1 MKKLVYLL
9 VLFSTSFFAQNSG
22 NAIKTGNQLYQQ
34 GKYEEA
40 IGQYNL
46 VLNNKEHAAELYF
59 NLGNS
64 YYKLQ
69 QIAPSIYNYEKAL
82 LLKPK
87 DSVITNNLEF
97 ARKLLVDDI
106 KAYPKVGF
114 DKIIKNFTSLASFDT
129 WAIISVGIA
138 FAFFLLFLGYYFS
151 GRAIV
156 KRTFFTGMFI
166 IFIAIIFSISAAF
179 FEKNYF
185 ESNTSAI
192 IFAEKT
198 VLRKEGNP
206 NSKLMME
213 LHEGSKVYILESQTN
228 WKKVQLTDETVGWI
242 ESSAIKEIKF

>member
-9 VLFSTSFFAQNSG
+9 VLFSTSIFAQNSN
-22 NAIKTGNQLYQQ
+22 NALKTGNQLYQQ
-34 GKYEEA
+34 GNYEEA

-64 YYKLQ
+64 YYKLH

-87 DSVITNNLEF
+87 DSVIANNLEF

-106 KAYPKVGF
+106 KIYPKVGF
-114 DKIIKNFTSLASFDT
+114 EKIIKNITSLASFDT
-129 WAIISVGIA
+129 WALISVGLA
-138 FAFFLLFLGYYFS
+138 FVFFILFLGYYFS
-151 GRAIV
+151 AKAIV
-156 KRTFFTGMFI
+156 KRSFFTLMLVILIGN
-166 IFIAIIFSISAAF
+166 IFSLSAAF

-185 ESNTSAI
+185 ESNAI
-192 IFAEKT
+192 AIVFAEKT

-213 LHEGSKVYILESQTN
+213 LHEGTKVYILESQTN
-228 WKKVQLTDETVGWI
+228 WKKVRLTDETVGWI
-242 ESSAIKEIKF
+242 KKEAVKEVTF